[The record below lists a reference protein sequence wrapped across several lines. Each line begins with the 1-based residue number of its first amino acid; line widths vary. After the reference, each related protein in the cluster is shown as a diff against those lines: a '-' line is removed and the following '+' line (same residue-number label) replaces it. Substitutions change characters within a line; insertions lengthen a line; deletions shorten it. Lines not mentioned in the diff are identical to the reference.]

1 MAGPAPRANDSAD
14 EGPDAAKSRNAN
26 KKVYNFV
33 DKNDTEKTGPPVPIS
48 KNFKPSDDNDS
59 TKGKGK
65 SILEEHGILIGKVI
79 GSGNYAKVKMG
90 YSTEYGKHVAIKI
103 ISKVKAPAEYIQKF
117 LPREI
122 DTVKGLHH
130 ENLIMFYQSIETSHR

>member
-1 MAGPAPRANDSAD
+1 M
-14 EGPDAAKSRNAN
+14 
-26 KKVYNFV
+26 YNFI
-33 DKNDTEKTGPPVPIS
+33 DKKDREKTGPPDPIS
-48 KNFKPSDDNDS
+48 KNFKASEDNDS

-90 YSTEYGKHVAIKI
+90 YSTEYGKHVAVKI